1 MINSGIYRTVQRI
14 LSEISGEEQ
23 LSQRELARRLGIALG
38 LVNSYLKNL
47 VAKGFVRVNNF
58 PKNRYAYLLTPTGFA
73 EKSRLAYQH
82 LSYFSGLYTV
92 ARQDYLKL
100 FRMLAADGVK
110 GVAFCGIDE
119 VAEIAY
125 LSLRETGME
134 LDLAMDAE
142 AVGRRFMDRMV
153 VSPVL
158 GLLSGNHRI
167 VITSLKRGAAL
178 RQAFVARGVDLAKP
192 IVTTCGSGVTA
203 AVLALGVEEAGG
215 QVAGLYAGSWSEW
228 GARAECPVATGRA
241 ATP

>member
-1 MINSGIYRTVQRI
+1 MNSNDEKMLDTYRSFLL

-23 LSQRELARRLGIALG
+23 LSQRELAKRLGIALG

-47 VAKGFVRVNNF
+47 VSKGFVRVSNF
-58 PKNRYAYLLTPTGFA
+58 PRNRYAYLLTPTGFA

-100 FRMLAADGVK
+100 FRKLAAEGVK

-125 LSLRETGME
+125 LSMKETGME
-134 LDLAMDAE
+134 LELAMDTA
-142 AVGRRFMDRMV
+142 AAGRKFMDRPV
-153 VSPVL
+153 VTPAM

-178 RQAFVARGVDLAKP
+178 REELLRLGADPASIYQAGVPSSAKAPAKKVAAK
-192 IVTTCGSGVTA
+192 
-203 AVLALGVEEAGG
+203 
-215 QVAGLYAGSWSEW
+215 
-228 GARAECPVATGRA
+228 
-241 ATP
+241 